1 MDSLELFDAT
11 LISDAFC
18 RSLTSSSIVDVGL
31 NFMSSSSLKV
41 KFWESVEAE
50 SEIVI
55 SGPSISSTPILDGE
69 KDLESVIDLMIL
81 VSQEV

>member
-1 MDSLELFDAT
+1 M
-11 LISDAFC
+11 
-18 RSLTSSSIVDVGL
+18 DVGL